1 MKLTELHEQKEKRTI
16 YLDLDG
22 VLADFSKSVKSQ
34 TGKYPNEQK
43 DDEMWKA
50 VQVIPDFYRH
60 LDKMDG
66 ADNFFKRIKSIAD
79 GYDYDLKI
87 LTAIPRKSSMPS
99 AGDDKKDWVKE
110 HFGNIEVVLG
120 PYSRDKWKHAKKND
134 ILIDD
139 RKSNIDEW
147 INKGNAYGI
156 FYKDAKQAADQLSNY
171 LGELNG

>member
-1 MKLTELHEQKEKRTI
+1 MRLIELQQSKTI

-22 VLADFSKSVKSQ
+22 VLADFDASVKKQ
-34 TGKYPNEQK
+34 TGKYPREQK

-50 VQVIPDFYRH
+50 VQAVPHFYRH
-60 LDKMDG
+60 LNKMEG
-66 ADNFFKRIKSIAD
+66 ADKFFDRIKSIAD

-87 LTAIPRKSSMPS
+87 LTAIPRKSTMPS
-99 AGDDKKDWVKE
+99 AGDDKMSWVKE

-120 PYSRDKWKHAKKND
+120 PYSRDKWKHAHASD

-156 FYKDAKQAADQLSNY
+156 LYKNAKQATDQLSNH
-171 LGELNG
+171 LGDLYGK